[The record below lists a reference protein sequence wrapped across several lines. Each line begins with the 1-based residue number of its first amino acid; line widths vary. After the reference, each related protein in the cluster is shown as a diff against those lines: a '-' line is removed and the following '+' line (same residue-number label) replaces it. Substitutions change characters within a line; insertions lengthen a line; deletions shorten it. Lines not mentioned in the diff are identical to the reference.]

1 MSDGSI
7 MAEVAVLLGDPA
19 RARIM
24 QALMDGKAL
33 TAKELAYVGRVAPQ
47 TASGHLAR
55 LTGSNLLSVVRQ
67 GRFSYYRLASPLV
80 ARMVES
86 IMAVAAIEAPPR
98 HRPRSSGD
106 DALRLAR
113 TCYDH
118 LAGRLG
124 VAIADELARRR
135 LVVLGED
142 AGEVSAAGVAF
153 LRDRMGLEIEGLRHR
168 RRVFL
173 RPCLD
178 WSERR
183 PHMAGVIGRA
193 IAERCFA
200 LGWVERQRDGRA
212 VDITA
217 VGCDAFRGMLG
228 IDVERLRATR

>member
-7 MAEVAVLLGDPA
+7 MAEVATLLGDPA

-24 QALMDGKAL
+24 QALMDGEAL
-33 TAKELAYVGRVAPQ
+33 TAKELAYVGRIAPQ

-55 LTGSNLLSVVRQ
+55 LTGSNLLSVVRR

-98 HRPRSSGD
+98 HRPRSAGD

-124 VAIADELARRR
+124 VAITDELARRR
-135 LVVLGED
+135 LVVLGDD
-142 AGEVSAAGVAF
+142 AGEVSTAGIAF
-153 LRDRMGLEIEGLRHR
+153 MRERLGLEIDGLRHR
-168 RRVFL
+168 RRIFL

-183 PHMAGVIGRA
+183 SHMAGMIGTA
-193 IAERCFA
+193 IADRCFA
-200 LGWVERQRDGRA
+200 LGWLERQRDGRA
-212 VDITA
+212 LTITA
-217 VGCDAFRGMLG
+217 AGHQAFRGTLG
-228 IDVERLRATR
+228 IDVERLRSGG